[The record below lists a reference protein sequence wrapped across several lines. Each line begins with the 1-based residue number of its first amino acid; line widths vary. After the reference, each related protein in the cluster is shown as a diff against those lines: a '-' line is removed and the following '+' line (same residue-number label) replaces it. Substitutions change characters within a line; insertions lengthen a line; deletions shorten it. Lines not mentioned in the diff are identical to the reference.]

1 MKPHKSLDIVSWRSQ
16 PALAMKTTQSSELFF
31 SKQKKCVKWSV
42 FANQV
47 TYFKPHN
54 SYVYV
59 LYMHAQ
65 VHTSVHKRNY
75 LCPFKLVFKAIHH
88 FANINGFTVYL

>member
-16 PALAMKTTQSSELFF
+16 PALAMKTIQSSELFF

-88 FANINGFTVYL
+88 FANINGFTVL